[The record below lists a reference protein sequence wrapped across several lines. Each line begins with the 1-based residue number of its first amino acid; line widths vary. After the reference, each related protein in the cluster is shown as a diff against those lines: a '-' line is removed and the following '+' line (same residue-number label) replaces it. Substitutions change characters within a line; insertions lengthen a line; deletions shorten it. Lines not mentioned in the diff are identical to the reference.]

1 MLYTETIAPRTL
13 ELLKRIML
21 DESLPPFRLVGGTSL
36 ALQLGHRISIDLD
49 LFTDESFDEQQ
60 VNDILRIN
68 YGFETDFIDKE
79 TVKGVIEGVR
89 IDCIAHKYHW
99 IYPFSNEEGI
109 RIVSKEDICAMKLN
123 AIAGNGTRIKDFI
136 DIAFLSTYF
145 TLEQMLG
152 FYEEKYHS
160 NSMMPFKALTYFE
173 DINMAEPVHMIGGS
187 KFQWERI
194 RKRLLSM
201 SSQPSK
207 LFKDTPV

>member
-1 MLYTETIAPRTL
+1 MLHTETIAPRTL

-99 IYPFSNEEGI
+99 ICPFSNEEGI